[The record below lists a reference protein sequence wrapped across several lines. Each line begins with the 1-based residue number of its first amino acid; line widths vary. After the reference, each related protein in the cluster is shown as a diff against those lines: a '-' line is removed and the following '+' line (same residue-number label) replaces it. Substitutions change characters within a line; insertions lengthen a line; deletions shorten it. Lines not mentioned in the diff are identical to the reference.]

1 LPGGIDKAKKM
12 YYDIITIYRDNIVEG
27 GKMGLF
33 SSRRMR
39 KRETRFE
46 KGDIKYVI
54 LDLLREKSSYGYE
67 IIHALEERFGGLYT
81 PSAGTVYP
89 TLQMLEEMG
98 YVTAAQ
104 VEGRRVFTITPA
116 GIKFLEEQKSQVAD
130 VRERMSGWWDRRSS
144 SMEMYEVL
152 DMLHDLRKFLKHR
165 RRNMD
170 PAKIPQLRSVV
181 ERAYREIETL
191 LKD

>member
-1 LPGGIDKAKKM
+1 MRYPSGRIG
-12 YYDIITIYRDNIVEG
+12 RHE
-27 GKMGLF
+27 
-33 SSRRMR
+33 SR
-39 KRETRFE
+39 FG

-54 LDLLREKSSYGYE
+54 LDLLRERPSYGYE

-98 YVTAAQ
+98 FVSAAQ
-104 VEGRRVFTITPA
+104 AEGRRVYTITPA
-116 GIKFLEEQKSQVAD
+116 GNQFLDEQKSQVAD
-130 VRERMSGWWDRRSS
+130 VRARMSGWWDRRSS
-144 SMEMYEVL
+144 SEEMHEVIDL
-152 DMLHDLRKFLKHR
+152 LHELRKLLKHR

-170 PAKIPQLRSVV
+170 PAKIAELRAAV
-181 ERAYREIETL
+181 ERAYREIEAL

>member
-1 LPGGIDKAKKM
+1 
-12 YYDIITIYRDNIVEG
+12 
-27 GKMGLF
+27 MGFF
-33 SSRRMR
+33 SSGRVGRR
-39 KRETRFE
+39 ESRFE

-116 GIKFLEEQKSQVAD
+116 GKKFLEDQKNQVAD
-130 VRERMSGWWDRRSS
+130 VRMRMSGWWDRVSS
-144 SMEMYEVL
+144 SMEMREVL
-152 DMLHDLRKFLKHR
+152 DMLTELRRLLRHR
-165 RRNMD
+165 RKHMD
-170 PAKIPQLRSVV
+170 PAKIPQLRAVV
-181 ERAYREIETL
+181 ERAYREIEAL

>member
-1 LPGGIDKAKKM
+1 
-12 YYDIITIYRDNIVEG
+12 
-27 GKMGLF
+27 MGLF
-33 SSRRMR
+33 SSRRVG
-39 KRETRFE
+39 KRESRFE

-67 IIHALEERFGGLYT
+67 IIRALEERFGGMYT

-89 TLQMLEEMG
+89 TLQMLEEIG
-98 YVTAAQ
+98 FVTSAQ

-116 GIKFLEEQKSQVAD
+116 GNKFLEEQKSQVAD
-130 VRERMSGWWDRRSS
+130 VHARMSGWWDKRSAS
-144 SMEMYEVL
+144 EEMHEVI
-152 DMLHDLRKFLKHR
+152 DILHELRKLMKHR

-170 PAKIPQLRSVV
+170 PAKIAQLRGVV
-181 ERAYREIETL
+181 ERAYREIEVL